1 MSASNFIENE
11 ILDHLLGAAAY
22 TAPATLYVALHT
34 ADPGEAG
41 TQTTNETSGTSYARA
56 TVTNNATNFPAAS
69 GGSKANG
76 TAINFATP
84 GAGGWGTVT
93 HWSIGDAASG
103 AGNIL
108 FSGALTVSKTINA
121 GDTVSFGIGALT
133 ITAD

>member
-1 MSASNFIENE
+1 MSASNFLELE
-11 ILDHLLGAAAY
+11 LLDHVLGAAAY

-41 TQTTNETSGTSYARA
+41 AQNTNEATGTSYNRVA
-56 TVTNNATNFPAAS
+56 VTNNATNFPAAS
-69 GGSKANG
+69 GGSKSNG

-108 FSGALTVSKTINA
+108 FSGALTTSKTINA
-121 GDTVSFGIGALT
+121 GDTVSFAIGTLT
-133 ITAD
+133 VTAD